1 MVGNLQPDSG
11 VWPLMDLQA
20 RAIAGYVRGAGGR
33 GVRELRERKGGPW
46 PDLSGGLRYVP
57 SERHRY
63 EVEHASF
70 ARRMRSVIRTLE
82 S

>member
-1 MVGNLQPDSG
+1 
-11 VWPLMDLQA
+11 MDLQA
-20 RAIAGYVRGAGGR
+20 RAVAGYIGGAGAHRR
-33 GVRELRERKGGPW
+33 GGRELRARKGGPW
-46 PDLSGGLRYVP
+46 PELSGGLRYVA

-70 ARRMRSVIRTLE
+70 ARRMRSVIQLLE